1 MLLEKIMQYWN
12 STGANSP
19 KKFNFKYYNRKKR
32 EWYENKKG
40 FGIYFCCIMHMHW
53 L

>member
-19 KKFNFKYYNRKKR
+19 KKFNFKYYNRKKKDCR
-32 EWYENKKG
+32 ESGVRYG
-40 FGIYFCCIMHMHW
+40 GIVIW
-53 L
+53 KI